1 MSDTIGDVIVQ
12 STDSKEQIPI
22 YNFATVGN
30 VYDDGLSLIFDGQE
44 NETEKHYK
52 CNTSVLF
59 KAGDRVKILQDSGT
73 YVVEYVVGAPKQEDK
88 PVSSGGN
95 LPSGGSAGQYLK
107 KSSAQDYDAAWET
120 LSGLLPTGGSTG
132 QTIVKSSSANYS
144 CGWGNME
151 NVDSVKNQYNTNKAY
166 AIQFRTNGTSGSY
179 SFQIRLGSSGT
190 WKTITIT

>member
-1 MSDTIGDVIVQ
+1 MADTIGEILIQ
-12 STDSKEQIPI
+12 TQTPKEQTPI

-52 CNTSVLF
+52 CNTSVFF
-59 KAGDRVKILQDSGT
+59 KPGDRVKILQDSGT
-73 YVVEYVVGAPKQEDK
+73 YVVEYVVGSPKQKDET
-88 PVSSGGN
+88 VSSGGN

-144 CGWGNME
+144 FGWGNME

-166 AIQFRTNGTSGSY
+166 AIQFRTNGTSGS
-179 SFQIRLGSSGT
+179 SAFQVRLGASGT
-190 WKTITIT
+190 WKTITTT

>member
-1 MSDTIGDVIVQ
+1 MADTIGEILIQ
-12 STDSKEQIPI
+12 TQTPKEQPPI

-52 CNTSVLF
+52 CNTSVFF

-73 YVVEYVVGAPKQEDK
+73 YVVEYVVGSPKQGE
-88 PVSSGGN
+88 SSVPGGGN

-107 KSSAQDYDAAWET
+107 KSSAQDYDAEWET
-120 LSGLLPTGGSTG
+120 LNGLLPTGGSAG
-132 QTIVKSSSANYS
+132 QTIVKSSSVNHSY
-144 CGWGNME
+144 GWGNME

-166 AIQFRTNGTSGSY
+166 AIQFRTNGTSGS
-179 SFQIRLGSSGT
+179 SAFQVRLGPSGT
-190 WKTITIT
+190 WKTITTT